1 MRAKQD
7 AERKHMQAFVDRFRY
22 KASKARQAQSRLK
35 AHRQAAADRR
45 DHRRACR
52 ALPLPRSRAAALA
65 ADRAHGRRLG
75 RLRAG
80 PAGAVAPRSPH
91 RRRRP
96 HRAPR
101 HERQRQVDLRQAGRG
116 RAPAGDRRSIMR
128 APKLKIGLFAQH
140 QLEALEPGAIGLRTC
155 AGADAGRAGGEGAR
169 AHRADGPRHGEDG
182 DRRRATSPAARRR
195 G

>member
-1 MRAKQD
+1 
-7 AERKHMQAFVDRFRY
+7 MQAFVDRFRY

-45 DHRRACR
+45 DHRRAYR

-75 RLRAG
+75 RLRARQ
-80 PAGAVAPRSPH
+80 PGAARPSTSASTTTTASRCSATNGNGKSTFAKLVA
-91 RRRRP
+91 
-96 HRAPR
+96 
-101 HERQRQVDLRQAGRG
+101 G
-116 RAPAGDRRSIMR
+116 RAPARDRRSIMR

-140 QLEALEPGAIGLRTC
+140 QLEALNPAQVGLRAR

-169 AHRADGPRHGEDG
+169 AHGADGARHA
-182 DRRRATSPAARRR
+182 RRWRPLPATSPAARRR